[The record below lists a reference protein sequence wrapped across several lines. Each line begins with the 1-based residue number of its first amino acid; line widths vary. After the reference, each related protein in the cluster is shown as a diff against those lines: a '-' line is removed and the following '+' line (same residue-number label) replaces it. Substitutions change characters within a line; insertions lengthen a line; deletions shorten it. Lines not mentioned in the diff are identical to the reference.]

1 MEIWA
6 AFILGLFGS
15 LHCVGMCGP
24 IAMALPLTTRERSQV
39 IFQSLLY
46 HSGRITTY
54 AMMGLFMGLM
64 GWGIGLAGYQKT
76 FSIALGAILIITA
89 IFSISIEQKMMQ
101 NALFQ
106 RLFQFVKNRL
116 GKLLSIRNK
125 SSAFKIGLLNGILPC
140 GLVYIALA
148 GSITGGNAAS
158 GALYMAAFGVG
169 TLPMMLGVMI
179 FGNLN
184 RKIFYRFR
192 KWIPVGL
199 VLFGTLLIYRGMVLD
214 IPFDLKFWEDNN
226 FPTMCH

>member
-1 MEIWA
+1 MELWA

-24 IAMALPLTTRERSQV
+24 IAMALPLTAKERSQV
-39 IFQSLLY
+39 VFQSLLY
-46 HSGRITTY
+46 HSGRISTY
-54 AMMGLFMGLM
+54 TLMGIFMGLM
-64 GWGIGLAGYQKT
+64 GWGIGLAGYQKV
-76 FSIALGAILIITA
+76 FSVALGIILIITA
-89 IFSISIEQKMMQ
+89 LFSISIEQKMMQ
-101 NALFQ
+101 NAFFQ
-106 RLFQFVKNRL
+106 RLFSYVKTNLSR
-116 GKLLSIRNK
+116 LLSIRNQ

-148 GSITGGNAAS
+148 GAVTSESIGT

-169 TLPMMLGVMI
+169 TLPMMLSVMI

-184 RKIFYRFR
+184 KQIFFRFR

-199 VLFGTLLIYRGMVLD
+199 VLFGMLLIYRGVMLD

>member
-1 MEIWA
+1 MEFWA

-39 IFQSLLY
+39 IFHSLLY

-64 GWGIGLAGYQKT
+64 GWGIGLAGYQKA
-76 FSIALGAILIITA
+76 FSIGLGAILIVTA

-106 RLFQFVKNRL
+106 RLFQYVKTRL

-125 SSAFKIGLLNGILPC
+125 SSAYKIGLLNGILPC

-158 GALYMAAFGVG
+158 GALYMAAFGLG

-184 RKIFYRFR
+184 KKIFYRFR

-199 VLFGTLLIYRGMVLD
+199 VLFGALLIYRGMVLD